1 MDNIVIN
8 KKKIQKCGLYF
19 DEFCFLLNFLRYNDF
34 KQNTYENLINKGLV
48 KLKDNKFSITESGT
62 TILNN
67 IIGVP
72 DIPKIS
78 DDEITEL
85 SVKMANIFPKG
96 LKPDTGKYWRG
107 NEDLVKRKIT
117 YFMDKYK
124 ISDFNKILLATS
136 KYVDNFE
143 EDRKL
148 MRILPN
154 FIYKDGDSDLI
165 TVIENL

>member
-1 MDNIVIN
+1 MDNIIIN

-19 DEFCFLLNFLRYNDF
+19 DEFCFLLNFLRYNYF

-48 KLKDNKFSITESGT
+48 ELKDDKFSITDSGT
-62 TILNN
+62 SMLNN

-72 DIPKIS
+72 DSPIIS
-78 DDEITEL
+78 DAEIAEL
-85 SVKMANIFPKG
+85 SIKMANMFPKG

-117 YFMDKYK
+117 YFIDKYK
-124 ISDFNKILLATS
+124 ISDLNKILLATNR
-136 KYVDNFE
+136 YVNNFE

-165 TVIENL
+165 TVMENI

>member
-1 MDNIVIN
+1 MDSIIIN

-48 KLKDNKFSITESGT
+48 ELKDNKFSITEAGKS
-62 TILNN
+62 ILNN
-67 IIGVP
+67 IVGIENSPSVSESE
-72 DIPKIS
+72 IS
-78 DDEITEL
+78 EL
-85 SVKMANIFPKG
+85 SIKMAKVFPAG

-107 NEDLVKRKIT
+107 NDDLVKRKIT
-117 YFMDKYK
+117 YFIDRYK
-124 ISDFNKILLATS
+124 ISDLNKILLATNR
-136 KYVDNFE
+136 YVNDFE

-165 TVIENL
+165 TVIENM